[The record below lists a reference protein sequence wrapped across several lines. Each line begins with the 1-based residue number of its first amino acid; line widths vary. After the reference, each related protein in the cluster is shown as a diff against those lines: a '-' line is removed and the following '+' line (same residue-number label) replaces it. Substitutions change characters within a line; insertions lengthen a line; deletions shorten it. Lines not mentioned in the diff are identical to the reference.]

1 MDLEDLFGAV
11 EKYGF
16 DPVTYQYFHQLFD
29 NRTIIMN
36 EFVTDATVEKVF
48 IPLRDFEKD
57 DSQDPVTIILNSC
70 GGEVSS
76 GFYLAQYISQYS
88 KPLHIIVPGV
98 AASMAG
104 IILAGGGKNK
114 NVTRYCFPASYV
126 LLHDGYVALGSS
138 EARTADDIM
147 DFNKQ
152 VDASIRQF
160 IIDNTNISAELYDKH
175 ARQQWFI
182 KPDEMKELGLI
193 DCIYGVDNHD

>member
-1 MDLEDLFGAV
+1 MDLEELFGSV

-16 DPVTYQYFHQLFD
+16 DPVMYQYFHQLLD
-29 NRTIIMN
+29 NRTVVMN
-36 EFVTDATVEKVF
+36 EYVTDATVEKVF
-48 IPLRDFEKD
+48 LPMREFEKD
-57 DSQDPVTIILNSC
+57 DSKDPVTIILNSC
-70 GGEVSS
+70 GGDVSN

-88 KPLHIIVPGV
+88 KPLHIIVPGI

-104 IILAGGGKNK
+104 IILAGGGKNE

-126 LLHDGYVALGSS
+126 LLHDGYVALESS

-147 DFNKQ
+147 DFNKR
-152 VDASIRQF
+152 VDADIRQF

-182 KPDEMKELGLI
+182 KSTEMKELGLI
-193 DCIYGVDNHD
+193 DRIYGVDDK